1 MKKKLLLQLVKTFII
16 GSFASVLLLHILYS
30 QQSKSLEGGQGL
42 IIMCMAAIF
51 FNLLLCV
58 SACTIFLQLQL
69 VVKTNTV
76 YSLLSYFLL
85 PILICIWVL
94 IKDETHDMW
103 KAFFGMSSPFFCVHI
118 YHFIKQKRTNI
129 TTD

>member
-42 IIMCMAAIF
+42 IIMCMAAVF

-58 SACTIFLQLQL
+58 SACTIFLQQQL

-103 KAFFGMSSPFFCVHI
+103 KAFLGMSGPFFCIHM
-118 YHFIKQKRTNI
+118 YHFIKQKHTNN
-129 TTD
+129 TRD